1 MVSIQKKLAARVLK
15 TGISRVW
22 LNPEKMKDVEKAITK
37 WDIRKLA
44 KKGDIK
50 VLAEKI
56 KVTSPVKRGRRGPG
70 SREGKKY
77 SIVPRKRRWI
87 STVRPQRR
95 MLRELKAA
103 GQLDRTSYRK
113 LYKLVKG
120 GMFRSRA
127 HLRLYIE
134 DNNMLKKGE

>member
-22 LNPEKMKDVEKAITK
+22 LNPEKMKDIEKAITK

-56 KVTSPVKRGRRGPG
+56 KVASAVKKRKRGPG
-70 SREGKKY
+70 SKKGKKY
-77 SIVPRKRRWI
+77 AIVPRKRRWI
-87 STVRPQRR
+87 SAVRPQRR
-95 MLRELKAA
+95 MLKELKAA
-103 GQLDRTSYRK
+103 GQLDTTNYRK
-113 LYKLVKG
+113 LYNLVKG
-120 GMFRSRA
+120 GMFRSKA
-127 HLRLYIE
+127 HLKLHIE
-134 DNNMLKKGE
+134 QNNLLKK

>member
-1 MVSIQKKLAARVLK
+1 MASIQKKLAGKVLK
-15 TGISRVW
+15 TGVSRVW
-22 LNPEKMKDVEKAITK
+22 LNPEKMKDIEKAITK
-37 WDIRKLA
+37 WDIRKLI

-50 VLAEKI
+50 ALPERI
-56 KVTSPVKRGRRGPG
+56 KVRAEYVKRKVGPG
-70 SREGKKY
+70 SRKGKKY

-95 MLRELKAA
+95 MLKELKTA
-103 GQLDRTSYRK
+103 GQLDNASYRK

-127 HLRLYIE
+127 HLRLYVE
-134 DNNMLKKGE
+134 QKNMLKK

>member
-1 MVSIQKKLAARVLK
+1 MASIQKKLSARVLK

-22 LNPEKMKDVEKAITK
+22 LNPEKMKDIEKAITK
-37 WDIRKLA
+37 WDIRKLV

-50 VLAEKI
+50 NLPEKI
-56 KVTSPVKRGRRGPG
+56 KVKSLIKKRKRGPG
-70 SREGKKY
+70 SRKGKKY
-77 SIVPRKRRWI
+77 SIVPRKRRWM

-95 MLRELKAA
+95 MLKGLKSS
-103 GQLDRTSYRK
+103 GQLDNANYRK

-127 HLRLYIE
+127 HLKLYIAQ
-134 DNNMLKKGE
+134 NNMLKK

>member
-1 MVSIQKKLAARVLK
+1 MK

-56 KVTSPVKRGRRGPG
+56 KVTSLVKGGRRGPG
-70 SREGKKY
+70 SRKGKKY

-95 MLRELKAA
+95 MLKELKAA
-103 GQLDRTSYRK
+103 GQLDTTNYRK
-113 LYKLVKG
+113 LYNLVKG

-127 HLRLYIE
+127 HLKLHIE
-134 DNNMLKKGE
+134 QNNLLKK

>member
-1 MVSIQKKLAARVLK
+1 MASTQKRMAAKILK
-15 TGISRVW
+15 TGISRIW
-22 LNPEKMKDVEKAITK
+22 LNPEKMKDIEKAITK
-37 WDIRKLA
+37 WDVRKLI

-50 VLAEKI
+50 VLSEKI
-56 KVTSPVKRGRRGPG
+56 KMKSVIKKRKRGPG
-70 SREGKKY
+70 SKKGKKY

-95 MLRELKAA
+95 MLKELKTT
-103 GQLDRTSYRK
+103 GQLDNASYRK
-113 LYKLVKG
+113 LYGLVKG

-134 DNNMLKKGE
+134 QNNMIKK